1 MKNILLEDRN
11 CECCGNK
18 SNKLELIWSGSR
30 IVKGISD
37 TYLFEHSISVCSRCG
52 FAFSSPCPTEESL
65 KVFYGDSLSN
75 FGVLPSIFLK
85 IFPCHMK
92 VRLLKLVAIMLKNFT
107 AR

>member
-37 TYLFEHSISVCSRCG
+37 TYLFEHSILTCSI
-52 FAFSSPCPTEESL
+52 ES
-65 KVFYGDSLSN
+65 Y
-75 FGVLPSIFLK
+75 SIDIVSK
-85 IFPCHMK
+85 YSD
-92 VRLLKLVAIMLKNFT
+92 
-107 AR
+107 